1 MSHCHIG
8 TFCPT
13 VGTDPHKLGMEIGL
27 LVFYSYMGTRP
38 FWFCTAR
45 FFASLAANMILAA
58 LVTDI
63 LTPDDRR

>member
-1 MSHCHIG
+1 MAATTSV
-8 TFCPT
+8 F
-13 VGTDPHKLGMEIGL
+13 
-27 LVFYSYMGTRP
+27 LVVYIFLDGAGTRP

-45 FFASLAANMILAA
+45 FFASLAANMILAM